1 MFQTWIKP
9 QKYFSQLDVILNS
22 KRQKIGLI
30 MYFLLKSHALIKLGL
45 FRFKTCPKKVTQLK
59 FLAISNFLI
68 KNNKNKIN

>member
-9 QKYFSQLDVILNS
+9 QKYFSKLDVILNS
-22 KRQKIGLI
+22 KRQNIGLI

-59 FLAISNFLI
+59 FLATFGPENC
-68 KNNKNKIN
+68 KI